1 MKSICK
7 SGSNLL
13 YSQQKEKDFFDDVA
27 KALETVTE
35 IQSRKLKS
43 LNLTDE
49 DSKPKKR
56 TLSEIH
62 SVS

>member
-13 YSQQKEKDFFDDVA
+13 YSQQIEKDFFDDVA

-43 LNLTDE
+43 LNLTEE

>member
-13 YSQQKEKDFFDDVA
+13 YSQQIEKDFFDDVA

-35 IQSRKLKS
+35 ILSRKLKS
-43 LNLTDE
+43 LNLTEE
-49 DSKPKKR
+49 DYKPKKR